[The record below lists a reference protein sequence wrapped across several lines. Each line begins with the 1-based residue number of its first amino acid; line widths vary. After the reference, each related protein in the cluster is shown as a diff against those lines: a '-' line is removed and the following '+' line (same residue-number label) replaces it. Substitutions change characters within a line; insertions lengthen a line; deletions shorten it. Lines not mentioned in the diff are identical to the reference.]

1 MASSGLLLLVV
12 AAVVVVGLALPG
24 GAAAQ
29 GQQGHNGTN
38 GVVVVPAVVSAACVT
53 SFTLGSLSGQLLKC
67 ASEDEQGVRA
77 SCCDALRF
85 ADNFANDCSCG
96 VIKFITQGRGI
107 NLGNVCK
114 GKATGIGKRCQARA
128 EQARRDAEKAVEEE
142 RAAQDREKA
151 LSKLLPCERFFERM
165 ADKDLSKL
173 DPADARAC
181 IQATMNTCPASCRS

>member
-1 MASSGLLLLVV
+1 MASSGLLLLV
-12 AAVVVVGLALPG
+12 AALVVVGLALPG

-29 GQQGHNGTN
+29 GQQGQAGTN
-38 GVVVVPAVVSAACVT
+38 GVVVVPADVSAACVT

-67 ASEDEQGVRA
+67 ASEDEQVVRD

-85 ADNFANDCSCG
+85 ADESGGHCG
-96 VIKFITQGRGI
+96 CGIIKFVTQGRGI
-107 NLGNVCK
+107 NLDNVYK
-114 GKATGIGKRCQARA
+114 GKATGIGIGCQARA
-128 EQARRDAEKAVEEE
+128 EQARRDAEKAAEEE
-142 RAAQDREKA
+142 RAVQDREKA

-181 IQATMNTCPASCRS
+181 IQATI